1 MLFAFKT
8 LKEKYI
14 QTKQFKPMAKKI
26 NPIHDLE
33 KEKNKLYVSKEN
45 PTRLKEIIK
54 KLNYLYYGI
63 K

>member
-8 LKEKYI
+8 LKEKFT
-14 QTKQFKPMAKKI
+14 QMKKPKKQSFQE
-26 NPIHDLE
+26 LE
-33 KEKNKLYVSKEN
+33 IEKNKLYVTKQN

-54 KLNYLYYGI
+54 KLDYFYYGI

>member
-1 MLFAFKT
+1 MTLSVYKT
-8 LKEKYI
+8 LKEKFI
-14 QTKQFKPMAKKI
+14 HMKRIKP
-26 NPIHDLE
+26 PTLQELE

-54 KLNYLYYGI
+54 KLDYIYFGI

>member
-1 MLFAFKT
+1 
-8 LKEKYI
+8 
-14 QTKQFKPMAKKI
+14 MAKQQKHK
-26 NPIHDLE
+26 PQSFHDLE

-54 KLNYLYYGI
+54 KLDYIYFGL